1 MKTIQLKKFR
11 TRLHQ
16 ATDEVEIIFGEGD
29 EAIGVK
35 LHRAHAGRFLL
46 GLGKQFSEVAPQ
58 GIEANANVMPI
69 EKLGASKAEDGT
81 LVLRI
86 STTNLPELAFAIR
99 PDQLESIEAWLAG
112 VRQALRD
119 GTMPH

>member
-1 MKTIQLKKFR
+1 MRTIQLKKFR

-35 LHRAHAGRFLL
+35 LHRAHAGAFLL

-69 EKLGASKAEDGT
+69 EKLGASKAENGT